1 MGVTRE
7 RLREL
12 LRRVERGELSQEAL
26 VEELVRLPFR
36 QLEDVRLDTHR
47 ALRQGVPEVVLG
59 SGKTAKQI
67 VTIARS
73 GAPGEG
79 NLLVTR
85 VSPELAQQVRRELP
99 DLAYHE
105 QARALVLYREPVPP
119 RGRGPIAI
127 VTAGTADVPV
137 AEEAA
142 LVAELYG
149 NKVERLYDVGVAGL
163 QRLLA
168 SLDLLRQA
176 NVLVVVAGMDA
187 ALPSVIGGLVARP
200 VIAVPTSVGYGA
212 SFDGLA
218 ALLSM
223 LNSCAAT
230 VSVVNI
236 DNGFGAGFVASRIN
250 E

>member
-1 MGVTRE
+1 MTRE

-12 LRRVERGELSQEAL
+12 LQRVERGELSQDAL

-36 QLEDVRLDTHR
+36 QLEDVRLDTQR
-47 ALRQGVPEVVLG
+47 ALRQGAPEVVLG
-59 SGKTAKQI
+59 SGKTAEQI
-67 VTIARS
+67 VAIARS

-85 VSPELAQQVRRELP
+85 VSPELARQVRQELP

-163 QRLLA
+163 HRLLA
-168 SLDLLRQA
+168 SFDLLRQA

-187 ALPSVIGGLVARP
+187 ALPSVVGGLVERP

-230 VSVVNI
+230 ISVVNI

-250 E
+250 R

>member
-1 MGVTRE
+1 MTRE

-12 LRRVERGELSQEAL
+12 LQRVERGELSQDAL

-36 QLEDVRLDTHR
+36 QLEDVRLDTQR

-59 SGKTAKQI
+59 SGKTAEQI
-67 VTIARS
+67 VAIARS

-85 VSPELAQQVRRELP
+85 VSPELARQVRQELP

-105 QARALVLYREPVPP
+105 QARALVLYREPVPT

-163 QRLLA
+163 HRLLA
-168 SLDLLRQA
+168 SFELLRQA
-176 NVLVVVAGMDA
+176 NVLIVVAGMDA
-187 ALPSVIGGLVARP
+187 ALPSVVGGLVERP

-218 ALLSM
+218 ALLAM

-250 E
+250 Q